1 MERQEKPGEAKR
13 TPEELVRDYESVIL
27 DIPIGEGPAYNLPI
41 RREWIHQAGILN
53 KDVIEL
59 DQIVIEETLE
69 GSLDWLTDR
78 ESQPLEKWWWHLQKI
93 YHRSY
98 PAELLPEYLRSLY
111 LKHLKKT

>member
-1 MERQEKPGEAKR
+1 MGRQERVKNDKR

-53 KDVIEL
+53 KDVIRL
-59 DQIVIEETLE
+59 DRIVIEETLE